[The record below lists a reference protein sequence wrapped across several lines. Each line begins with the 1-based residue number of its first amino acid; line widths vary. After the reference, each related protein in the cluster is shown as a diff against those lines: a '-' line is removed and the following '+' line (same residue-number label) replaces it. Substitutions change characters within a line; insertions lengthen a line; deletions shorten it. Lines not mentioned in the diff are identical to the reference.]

1 MVFEILHD
9 GGISYADSNCLIAFD
24 KDGCLII
31 PCSIDEAQYIG
42 CPDTDIFYHDGW
54 MQPEPEG
61 KRFPKATVG
70 KPNAKVELDAD
81 IDGSSVIP
89 SADDILQQLRERKLE
104 VYNPNKTAKTG

>member
-61 KRFPKATVG
+61 KRFPKATV
-70 KPNAKVELDAD
+70 KI
-81 IDGSSVIP
+81 IDGGANDGCI
-89 SADDILQQLRERKLE
+89 
-104 VYNPNKTAKTG
+104 TC